1 VAVGGSVVP
10 VVFSGSEGGCVSRVP
25 RDIVISV
32 DQVDD
37 VLFQTHDGRL
47 MRAVRWNLSD
57 EGNEVVRQG
66 YVCLLCLGDLPE
78 RFGDCPICTPCHGYC
93 PGTDQMEL
101 YAKLYLGEF
110 DNPEDTF
117 LEDVGKEEFAKTAHA
132 VQELNEAFSKA
143 HEEKADKLGVM
154 TFDGQ
159 AENLERAAWRKKSG
173 IWVPGNGS

>member
-1 VAVGGSVVP
+1 MAVGGSVVP

-66 YVCLLCLGDLPE
+66 YEIG
-78 RFGDCPICTPCHGYC
+78 R
-93 PGTDQMEL
+93 
-101 YAKLYLGEF
+101 
-110 DNPEDTF
+110 
-117 LEDVGKEEFAKTAHA
+117 AH
-132 VQELNEAFSKA
+132 V
-143 HEEKADKLGVM
+143 
-154 TFDGQ
+154 
-159 AENLERAAWRKKSG
+159 
-173 IWVPGNGS
+173 